1 MYIVVLVFLT
11 HVFEFS
17 ALRDSRG
24 IARSFQLNRK
34 SYINFAFRGE
44 RISLYKW
51 SIIGFRVLS
60 ETFVSSSMHF
70 RRTNSSKTTDRVF
83 REFEIIAGSSFVHS
97 PGFARNCLRD
107 AGKRTLVSR
116 SGARRCRGIKA
127 AHGIFKGKGA
137 TFVDVRANRVIR
149 RNHPPPPAVTALLQ
163 KGVCKRALCRR
174 HRRRRRRFQWGQRKT
189 RPLQSLWGRTVTT
202 DP

>member
-1 MYIVVLVFLT
+1 MSCRSSVSECSLKRSSHRRCIFDVRTLGVPKLRTTL
-11 HVFEFS
+11 FEN
-17 ALRDSRG
+17 L
-24 IARSFQLNRK
+24 K
-34 SYINFAFRGE
+34 FAQ
-44 RISLYKW
+44 
-51 SIIGFRVLS
+51 
-60 ETFVSSSMHF
+60 
-70 RRTNSSKTTDRVF
+70 
-83 REFEIIAGSSFVHS
+83 
-97 PGFARNCLRD
+97 NCLRD
-107 AGKRTLVSR
+107 AGKRILVSR
-116 SGARRCRGIKA
+116 SGAHRCRGIKA

-174 HRRRRRRFQWGQRKT
+174 RRRRRFQWGQRKT